1 MKHPNA
7 RRWFIWSLAVIFYF
21 YEYILRVAPSVMV
34 SHILTSFNIRAGVF
48 GTIVAFYLYA
58 YAPMQLPVG
67 MLMDRFGARKL
78 LPIATLACGIAT
90 IFFGLSHAVWVADIA
105 RFFTGAGSAFAFIGM
120 IYICSHWF
128 PSRIIGLL
136 VGVGNSLGMLG
147 AVVGEGPLSSLIHWA
162 TASRWSFINWRTVT
176 IGLGFLGIVL
186 GIMIYL
192 SLLKKPP
199 AAYNHAP
206 AVKEKTPWFNSLK
219 EVCKNGQTWINGTVA
234 FCFYASIS
242 AFGGLWAIPFLKQ
255 AHHFSIEA
263 ASYASSMVYMG
274 IILLG
279 PIIGHLAD
287 RTGNRKLILLIFTF
301 SALCLFLLITY
312 MQNLHYIY
320 VFILMLLLGGALSA
334 HLLTYTLA
342 IDLNSRKVKGTA
354 LALTNFLVF
363 FVSSLIQTL
372 VGFLLDIN
380 WDGKV
385 EAGIPVYSTH
395 NFQLALSPF
404 ALTLILAFIFTFF
417 IKEKKRSI
425 A

>member
-7 RRWFIWSLAVIFYF
+7 RRWIIWSLAVIFYF
-21 YEYILRVAPSVMV
+21 YEYILRVAPSAMIR
-34 SHILTSFNIRAGVF
+34 HILTSFNIRAGVF

-67 MLMDRFGARKL
+67 ILMDRFGARKL
-78 LPIATLACGIAT
+78 LSIATIVCGIAT

-128 PSRIIGLL
+128 PPRIIGLL

-147 AVVGEGPLSSLIHWA
+147 AVVGEGPLSTLI
-162 TASRWSFINWRTVT
+162 TIISWRTVT
-176 IGLGFLGIVL
+176 VGLGILGIAL

-192 SLLKKPP
+192 SLFKEPPSVNNHVSALKDK
-199 AAYNHAP
+199 N
-206 AVKEKTPWFNSLK
+206 PWFNSLK
-219 EVCKNGQTWINGTVA
+219 EVCKNGQTWINAVVA
-234 FCFYASIS
+234 VCFYSSIT
-242 AFGGLWAIPFLKQ
+242 AFGGLWAIPFLKHT
-255 AHHFSIEA
+255 HHFSIEA
-263 ASYASSMVYMG
+263 ASYASSMIYMG
-274 IILLG
+274 IILMG
-279 PIIGHLAD
+279 PMIGYLAD
-287 RTGNRKLILLIFTF
+287 RTGNRKLLIHIF
-301 SALCLFLLITY
+301 SFIALCLFLLIIY

-320 VFILMLLLGGALSA
+320 VFILMLLFGGALSS

-363 FVSSLIQTL
+363 FVGSIIQTL
-372 VGFLLDIN
+372 VGFLLELN
-380 WDGKV
+380 WNGKMESGV
-385 EAGIPVYSTH
+385 PVYSIH

-404 ALTLILAFIFTFF
+404 ALALILAFIFTFF
-417 IKEKKRSI
+417 IKEKRNLHLKKNY
-425 A
+425 